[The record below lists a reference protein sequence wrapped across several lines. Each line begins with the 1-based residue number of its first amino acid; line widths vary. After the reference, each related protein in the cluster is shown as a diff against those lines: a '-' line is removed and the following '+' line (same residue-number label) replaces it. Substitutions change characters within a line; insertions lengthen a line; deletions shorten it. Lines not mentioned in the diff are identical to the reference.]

1 MNRSILPVALVT
13 LVLSILLSCSDS
25 PVQVSGGSGSETVV
39 GVLVDTAGLG
49 VDDARVRLYRY
60 QEIPGAESQRAVDST
75 STDTGGRFVFE
86 DVAAGSYQIDALND
100 ELGLYAFIPGVAVEE
115 STVVTLPAR
124 TMARPSSLSGWVAPQ
139 PPLEVAVVVA
149 RSPYVA
155 VADSQGSYSFASLP
169 AGTHTVV
176 ALVRN
181 PTVPSR
187 VIVLDTQAVTI
198 ETGQAS
204 AADSVRHTPLGSGQ
218 PIVLL
223 DNIDDCDEYNALGG
237 YWWPLDDKDLGG
249 TTVVTPAAGEDLPV
263 APGRGGTGCALRIA
277 YTFGAGTQTWYPR
290 AGIGAH
296 FGKMLG
302 IRRAVDLTNARRLT
316 FWAKG
321 AANNLW
327 VTLESTLDAGGAYC
341 EGELGA
347 LSDTGW
353 TQYAVDLDTSIVDP
367 GSPDPVESWP
377 VLRRFVTRLTIR
389 TLDGDGSGGS
399 GEIWVDDLEFH
410 YN

>member
-1 MNRSILPVALVT
+1 MSRSIPVVALAA
-13 LVLSILLSCSDS
+13 LVISALPRCSGS

-39 GVLVDTAGLG
+39 GVLRDSAGLG
-49 VDDARVRLYRY
+49 VGGACVRLYRY
-60 QEIPGAESQRAVDST
+60 REVPSAESRHAVDST
-75 STDTGGRFVFE
+75 TTDTGGRFVFE
-86 DVAAGSYQIDALND
+86 DVGAGAYQIDALND
-100 ELGLYAFIPGVAVEE
+100 ELGLYAFIPEVVVEE

-139 PPLEVAVVVA
+139 SPLEVAVVVA

-155 VADSQGSYSFASLP
+155 VADSQGSYSFAGLP
-169 AGTHTVV
+169 AGTHTIV

-181 PTVPSR
+181 PTAPSR
-187 VIVLDTQAVTI
+187 VIVLDTQAVTL

-204 AADSVRHTPLGSGQ
+204 AADSVRHTPLGAGQ
-218 PIVLL
+218 SAVLL
-223 DNIDDCDEYNALGG
+223 DDVDDCDEYTALGG
-237 YWWPLDDKDLGG
+237 YWWSLDDKELGG
-249 TTVVTPAAGEDLPV
+249 TTVVTPAASEDLPV

-277 YTFGAGTQTWYPR
+277 YTFGTGTQAWYPR

-302 IRRAVDLTNARRLT
+302 VRRAVDLTNARRLT

-321 AANNLW
+321 TADNLW

-341 EGELGA
+341 EGEFGA
-347 LSDTGW
+347 LSATGW
-353 TQYAVDLDTSIVDP
+353 TQYTVNLDSSIVDP
-367 GSPDPVESWP
+367 GNPDPVESWP

-399 GEIWVDDLEFH
+399 GEIWIDDLEFH
-410 YN
+410 FN